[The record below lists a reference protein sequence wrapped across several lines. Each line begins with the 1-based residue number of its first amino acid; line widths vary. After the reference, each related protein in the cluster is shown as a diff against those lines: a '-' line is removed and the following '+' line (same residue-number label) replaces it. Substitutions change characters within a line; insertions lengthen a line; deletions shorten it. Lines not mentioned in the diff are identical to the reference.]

1 MFTLAFFFNDIF
13 LLYHCFYWQKW
24 SHPQIFL
31 HFWAVMIL
39 GVWGHLLML
48 LTLYFLKLLY
58 VASYCGS
65 CHFNKLLMLFC
76 CFHNFSSFF
85 FLFFLEFKDFQSIFL
100 LVRSMDFGRWMFF
113 DFFWIFSIPADL
125 RTKLRIGSVFS
136 DSLDTFLV
144 KALNLNLL
152 FDAFQS
158 LQSLFQTL
166 QLLPGAL

>member
-1 MFTLAFFFNDIF
+1 MYSSFFIFTLAFFFNDIF
-13 LLYHCFYWQKW
+13 FLYHCFYWRKW

-85 FLFFLEFKDFQSIFL
+85 FFFFWNLKIFKAFFCLSGVWTLADECFLTSFEFSQYLRIWEPNSELAQFFLI
-100 LVRSMDFGRWMFF
+100 
-113 DFFWIFSIPADL
+113 A
-125 RTKLRIGSVFS
+125 
-136 DSLDTFLV
+136 
-144 KALNLNLL
+144 
-152 FDAFQS
+152 
-158 LQSLFQTL
+158 
-166 QLLPGAL
+166 

>member
-1 MFTLAFFFNDIF
+1 
-13 LLYHCFYWQKW
+13 
-24 SHPQIFL
+24 
-31 HFWAVMIL
+31 MIL

-58 VASYCGS
+58 VASYCGY

-85 FLFFLEFKDFQSIFL
+85 FFFFLEFKDFQSIFL
-100 LVRSMDFGRWMFF
+100 LVRCMDFGRWMFF

-136 DSLDTFLV
+136 NSLDTFLV